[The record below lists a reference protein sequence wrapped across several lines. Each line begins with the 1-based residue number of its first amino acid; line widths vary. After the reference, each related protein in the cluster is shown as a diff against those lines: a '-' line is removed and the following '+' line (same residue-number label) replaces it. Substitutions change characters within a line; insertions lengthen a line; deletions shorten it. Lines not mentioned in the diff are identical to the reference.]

1 MTVKIGMV
9 GPALDLKDAKVWGYP
24 ANKIMVGTGTSAV
37 EVWSSIT
44 YPLEGSWGPLELGQ
58 GEHVMGTH
66 VITHDG
72 LYRIVHTIP
81 EGTAIAAIRHP
92 YEDVIGTFNA
102 PSVAETYETFVA
114 GDVIEFGAAVLVG
127 TPVVS
132 GTWSVEALVSW
143 VDDFTTPQLHSR
155 WELLNGAYTP
165 PGLGVGQEVE
175 THLPSEDCRLDVRG
189 TIEDGDYWGI
199 TISDGPGWNQEK
211 MAEIYCDSSVIAI
224 STELD
229 YFETDAI
236 VSPTDTVSLTVVA
249 GVATLLLNGT
259 PLASLR
265 TGLADTKWLIASVG
279 GSQNTRITHLAYA
292 EFVPLPVVTITGTS
306 GTTSRTQFRD
316 ACIAY
321 GTTYQTVETLPFR
334 LDTSQA
340 TNLTTMFVNSSAL
353 KIVPPMDTSNVT
365 DASDLF
371 RGCAALEFV
380 PDLAAHNLTRAFSMF
395 EGCTSLMDG
404 NVRLIGKHLEV
415 ATNNMIWNSGLTREP
430 WYDAEGN
437 FLIYPLRHI
446 WSLNEHTLYQNTL
459 MGSHT
464 VESAGSYTITNTIFY
479 GYASTGFGSINP
491 TARLVGPSTVTGT
504 QARTSTATATW
515 NLSAGQTVYFRGDG
529 NSSTVYEGE
538 WTVIK
543 N

>member
-1 MTVKIGMV
+1 MTVKIGM
-9 GPALDLKDAKVWGYP
+9 GGSALDLKDAKVWGYQ

-44 YPLEGSWGPLELGQ
+44 YPLEGQWGPLELGQ

-66 VITHDG
+66 KITHDG
-72 LYRIVHTIP
+72 VYRIVHTIP
-81 EGTAIAAIRHP
+81 EGTAVAAIRHP
-92 YEDVIGTFNA
+92 YGDVIGTFNA

-132 GTWSVEALVSW
+132 GTWSVEALLSW

-155 WELLNGAYTP
+155 WQLLGGDYTP
-165 PGLGVGQEVE
+165 PGLTDAAVLGPQISDSCEISLTADPV
-175 THLPSEDCRLDVRG
+175 
-189 TIEDGDYWGI
+189 GDYAVVAAIDSGFSPVAGMEISSGGYVSLSVGDSFSESVPFTGTPSLRRLGGMWTVLVDGLPA
-199 TISDGPGWNQEK
+199 SDGYVTLSAPDKGGDLYLALE
-211 MAEIYCDSSVIAI
+211 MGDSTITQVSY
-224 STELD
+224 TEL
-229 YFETDAI
+229 A
-236 VSPTDTVSLTVVA
+236 
-249 GVATLLLNGT
+249 
-259 PLASLR
+259 
-265 TGLADTKWLIASVG
+265 
-279 GSQNTRITHLAYA
+279 
-292 EFVPLPVVTITGTS
+292 PLPVVTITGTS

-340 TNLTTMFVNSSAL
+340 TNLTTMFVNCSAL

-380 PDLAAHNLTRAFSMF
+380 PDLDAHNLTRAFSMF

-459 MGSHT
+459 IGSHT